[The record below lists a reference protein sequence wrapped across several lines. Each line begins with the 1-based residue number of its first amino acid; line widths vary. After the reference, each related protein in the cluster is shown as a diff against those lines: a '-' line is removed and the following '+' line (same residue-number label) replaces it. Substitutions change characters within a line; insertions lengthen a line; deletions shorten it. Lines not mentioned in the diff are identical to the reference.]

1 MPGEYTPLTRIL
13 ILIVAVILL
22 ILISIA
28 ATAGGYFQLF
38 NTEESEESEEWMTE
52 EGYTIRENLTPSTN
66 IQMNL
71 GSGSLSATT
80 VTGTTVTG
88 TTVTGGGGITLRKGG
103 TNEGTSVIEI
113 PSGGSI
119 KFGGKQ
125 FMVVEPSAWHVKLQ
139 SWADGSQSFTAVE
152 VNNLIDQGEYF
163 VTYAG
168 KRYSPI
174 ALHTSPGFSSGDSWR
189 LTEMSGFE
197 GSQRSHI
204 AQNNAHDPNN
214 KINAG
219 GTFAIN
225 RHDSVDGS
233 GFWTIELKSNKSNKG
248 KVVIFT

>member
-1 MPGEYTPLTRIL
+1 MPEEYTPLTR

-38 NTEESEESEEWMTE
+38 NTEESSDSMI
-52 EGYTIRENLTPSTN
+52 EGYTIRENLTPPTN

-88 TTVTGGGGITLRKGG
+88 TTVTGGGIILKGG
-103 TNEGTSVIEI
+103 TNGQASVIEI

-125 FMVVEPSAWHVKLQ
+125 FKLVTPYAWYVKLQ
-139 SWADGSQSFTAVE
+139 SWADGSQSFTAAD

-163 VTYAG
+163 VTYNG

-197 GSQRSHI
+197 GSQRSHTN
-204 AQNNAHDPNN
+204 QNNAHDLNN
-214 KINAG
+214 KIDAG

-233 GFWTIELKSNKSNKG
+233 GFWTIELKSNKINKG